1 MITMPGQTRSQPPAR
16 PALSVPGSPAEL
28 GASPV
33 PQPGGPVDP
42 GISPGLRPLP
52 ALRPAPPARV
62 SDTAYRELRARIV
75 DLTYPP
81 GEMVNELQL
90 SKEMGIGRMPI
101 REAVARLAQ
110 ERFIWVIPR
119 RGMIIANLSLTEVLS
134 LMEARL
140 IVETGLVR
148 ELCGKVSD
156 AELDELT
163 MLFDAVDEAGATG
176 DYLRFL
182 ERDHEAHVRL
192 AEMVRN
198 DFLGPLAEALHLHN
212 LRFWRYCHRNR
223 MVADIHIQRHD
234 PLLQAL
240 LRRDPDA
247 AEHAIRQLVSTSRT
261 TLQGLF

>member
-1 MITMPGQTRSQPPAR
+1 MP
-16 PALSVPGSPAEL
+16 SPE
-28 GASPV
+28 
-33 PQPGGPVDP
+33 
-42 GISPGLRPLP
+42 
-52 ALRPAPPARV
+52 PPARV
-62 SDTAYRELRARIV
+62 SQTAYQELRARIV

-90 SKEMGIGRMPI
+90 SKALGIGRMPI

-119 RGMIIANLSLTEVLS
+119 RGMVIANLSLTEVLN

-156 AELDELT
+156 AELEELT
-163 MLFDAVDEAGATG
+163 MLFKAVDEAGATG
-176 DYLRFL
+176 DYLHFL
-182 ERDHEAHVRL
+182 ARDHEAHVRL

-198 DFLGPLAEALHLHN
+198 DFLGPLAESLHLHN

-223 MVADIHIQRHD
+223 MVTDGHIQPHET
-234 PLLQAL
+234 LLQAL
-240 LRRDPDA
+240 RRRDPDA
-247 AEHAIRQLVSTSRT
+247 AEREIRHLVGTSRAS
-261 TLQGLF
+261 LQNLF